1 MDQTLWIVGIVEED
15 HSAVDEVLA
24 KLAKASEQLE
34 VGLEQR
40 RTSLWLEHVFLLSA
54 SIHNSLTT
62 AKRRPLRSS
71 DKYLEEDI
79 VVRENSAKYRQRLD
93 GHLQEKRINIF
104 WLEKSQSNARTK
116 KQRESETDFKRVGGG
131 LSGTRNEVPG
141 LIHDVL
147 ERYGLLR
154 FAALYKRD
162 PAGRRLWSASVRKIH
177 APTGQLLV
185 FMRQNN
191 TQALKTTHILSLSP
205 PSLSLSFSLL
215 CRSSAVLYPGRLD
228 SGRKAHD
235 ARQEIQ
241 RKANGPRRIPE
252 AVLQSNA
259 RSIEERRMN
268 LPHHSIC
275 THGRGGGRNHSSYT
289 QQAQKKEMEAAP
301 GGSRRAV
308 SSSLRTVEDLPKR
321 AVANW

>member
-104 WLEKSQSNARTK
+104 WLEESQSNARTK

-162 PAGRRLWSASVRKIH
+162 PAGRRLVGVSTQNPCTDRSTTCFHATKQHTSAE
-177 APTGQLLV
+177 
-185 FMRQNN
+185 NN
-191 TQALKTTHILSLSP
+191 SH
-205 PSLSLSFSLL
+205 SLSLSSVSLSL
-215 CRSSAVLYPGRLD
+215 FLSLVQIKRSTLSRQAGQRKESTRRSSGNPAEGKWP
-228 SGRKAHD
+228 S
-235 ARQEIQ
+235 Q
-241 RKANGPRRIPE
+241 NP
-252 AVLQSNA
+252 
-259 RSIEERRMN
+259 
-268 LPHHSIC
+268 
-275 THGRGGGRNHSSYT
+275 
-289 QQAQKKEMEAAP
+289 
-301 GGSRRAV
+301 
-308 SSSLRTVEDLPKR
+308 
-321 AVANW
+321 